1 MGNYIEAFN
10 YGRGAYANVD
20 QEGKTLKEAGLA
32 NNVTMG
38 AVFNDKM
45 LVDP

>member
-10 YGRGAYANVD
+10 YGRGAYANPH
-20 QEGKTLKEAGLA
+20 QKGKTLREAGLA

-45 LVDP
+45 LVNP